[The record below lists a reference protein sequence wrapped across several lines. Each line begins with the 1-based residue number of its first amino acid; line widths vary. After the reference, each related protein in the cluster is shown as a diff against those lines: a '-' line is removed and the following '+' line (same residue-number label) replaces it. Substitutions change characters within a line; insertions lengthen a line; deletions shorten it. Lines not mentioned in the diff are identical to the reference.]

1 MCARSW
7 NMMMGHV
14 LGLST
19 SGIPMS
25 AKIVSVVPHPA
36 KAALHG
42 GRFGPEQRCVGSP
55 PQSRRPSRG
64 RQLPITLSPVCVLC
78 GPRSPLAP
86 LAYALGVAMLLAFY
100 GTRGMDEW
108 EQKLQGDG
116 LLQAAVQPVLPA
128 AQT

>member
-1 MCARSW
+1 MVAD
-7 NMMMGHV
+7 
-14 LGLST
+14 
-19 SGIPMS
+19 S
-25 AKIVSVVPHPA
+25 A
-36 KAALHG
+36 
-42 GRFGPEQRCVGSP
+42 
-55 PQSRRPSRG
+55 PSRG
-64 RQLPITLSPVCVLC
+64 VWAARLKADGRLEGAKLPITLSPTCVLC